1 MERMVRGE
9 NGLWGGDV
17 KVQLPSK
24 GKQAA
29 RSLHLEHLYSRNS
42 TEMGKAREPY
52 KSGPLK

>member
-9 NGLWGGDV
+9 NGLWGQGDV

-42 TEMGKAREPY
+42 TEMRKTREP
-52 KSGPLK
+52 